1 MDVEE
6 LVRSIDIVDFISQ
19 YVDLEQR
26 GDEFWGISPFT
37 FPPEHTPSF
46 SVRPEPPVFYDY
58 SSGKGGNV
66 YSFIKELKKCT
77 PREAVDVLKE
87 FAGYDGEVEINHE
100 RMAAT
105 LTCRLFR
112 DRPKQGKAST
122 ATKLDDNYMD
132 KYEDNKLKTNLW
144 YEEGISYESMEKF
157 QVRYDPFSNRI
168 VYPIRNPDG
177 EIVNIGGRALDF
189 DWKERGER
197 KYTYFFKWGT
207 IDTIYGISENMDGI
221 QKSKEI
227 ILFEGCKS
235 VLIADTW
242 GIHNTAAILTSHLS
256 TNQFKI
262 LIKLGYDVVFALD
275 KDVNVLLDKN
285 IQKLKQYIGV
295 YYIQDRQGLLDS
307 KDSPVDK
314 GAEVFKQLFDN
325 RKRL

>member
-1 MDVEE
+1 
-6 LVRSIDIVDFISQ
+6 
-19 YVDLEQR
+19 
-26 GDEFWGISPFT
+26 
-37 FPPEHTPSF
+37 
-46 SVRPEPPVFYDY
+46 
-58 SSGKGGNV
+58 
-66 YSFIKELKKCT
+66 
-77 PREAVDVLKE
+77 
-87 FAGYDGEVEINHE
+87 
-100 RMAAT
+100 
-105 LTCRLFR
+105 
-112 DRPKQGKAST
+112 
-122 ATKLDDNYMD
+122 
-132 KYEDNKLKTNLW
+132 
-144 YEEGISYESMEKF
+144 
-157 QVRYDPFSNRI
+157 
-168 VYPIRNPDG
+168 
-177 EIVNIGGRALDF
+177 
-189 DWKERGER
+189 
-197 KYTYFFKWGT
+197 
-207 IDTIYGISENMDGI
+207 MDGI